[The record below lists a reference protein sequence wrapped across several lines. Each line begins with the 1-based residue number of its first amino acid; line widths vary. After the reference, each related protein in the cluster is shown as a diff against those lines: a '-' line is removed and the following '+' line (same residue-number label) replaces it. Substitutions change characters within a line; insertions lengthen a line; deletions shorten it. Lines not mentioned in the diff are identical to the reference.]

1 MEYEWY
7 SGSDTTQEIPRR
19 LSRLHGKENDWPLD
33 KRIEELKQ
41 LLAEEGDTNWKAY
54 LYYCIAQELR
64 QADQKDEGLH
74 FFEQAFDTF
83 DTLARNFEGVVEQ
96 YCRTA
101 YHLVTDC
108 YIDSGKPDM
117 AAAVGLAALSWLDC
131 AGFDEFEASMF
142 LSALGTA
149 FNLLGNRDGEPW
161 LYQAALGFKLRAHH
175 LEPEDPGRIQ
185 GVIYSLYNVDRRQ
198 DCLRAFEM
206 FQQVAEGFE
215 LKDEVER
222 FVLERVAED
231 TQPS

>member
-1 MEYEWY
+1 
-7 SGSDTTQEIPRR
+7 
-19 LSRLHGKENDWPLD
+19 
-33 KRIEELKQ
+33 
-41 LLAEEGDTNWKAY
+41 
-54 LYYCIAQELR
+54 
-64 QADQKDEGLH
+64 
-74 FFEQAFDTF
+74 
-83 DTLARNFEGVVEQ
+83 
-96 YCRTA
+96 
-101 YHLVTDC
+101 
-108 YIDSGKPDM
+108 
-117 AAAVGLAALSWLDC
+117 
-131 AGFDEFEASMF
+131 
-142 LSALGTA
+142 
-149 FNLLGNRDGEPW
+149 LGNRDGEPW